1 MINIYTKMT
10 LTKDLA
16 EKLDLILKEAE
27 RTGESTIDASQYAT
41 WKHSDIEIV
50 GSYLEKCNLGKML
63 TGEWIMIFPQ
73 AVSFIQENSFRQ
85 IYEEQREQVN
95 REERQDILIKKQIKA
110 AKREPYLIAWG
121 IFTTIISLILAFL
134 QLIKQ

>member
-1 MINIYTKMT
+1 MT

-16 EKLDLILKEAE
+16 EKLDLILKEAK
-27 RTGESTIDASQYAT
+27 RTGESTIDASQYT
-41 WKHSDIEIV
+41 PWTQSDIETV
-50 GSYLEKCNLGKML
+50 GSFLVVFNFWRML

>member
-1 MINIYTKMT
+1 MT

-50 GSYLEKCNLGKML
+50 GSYLEKCNFGKML
-63 TGEWIMIFPQ
+63 TKEWIMIFPQ
-73 AVSFIQENSFRQ
+73 AVSFIQRSSFMQ
-85 IYEEQREQVN
+85 MCEEQQEQEN
-95 REERQDILIKKQIKA
+95 RTERQDILIQKQIKA
-110 AKREPYLIAWG
+110 TKREPYLIAWG
-121 IFTTIISLILAFL
+121 IFTTIVSLVLAFL
-134 QLIKQ
+134 QFIKQ

>member
-1 MINIYTKMT
+1 MT

-63 TGEWIMIFPQ
+63 TGEWIMIFHKQ
-73 AVSFIQENSFRQ
+73 LALYKKTLLGRYMKSSEN
-85 IYEEQREQVN
+85 
-95 REERQDILIKKQIKA
+95 K
-110 AKREPYLIAWG
+110 
-121 IFTTIISLILAFL
+121 
-134 QLIKQ
+134 

>member
-16 EKLDLILKEAE
+16 EKLDLILKEAK
-27 RTGESTIDASQYAT
+27 RTGESTIDASQYTT
-41 WKHSDIEIV
+41 WTHSDIETV
-50 GSYLEKCNLGKML
+50 GSCLEECNLGRML